1 MATIAHEYRRL
12 LEAYADLTGADAAFI
27 DWQAHDFSARGLS
40 GPEDSMR
47 AGFAHLCS
55 FTGTDTVAA
64 IDYAEQYYGA
74 DSDRE
79 LVGGSVPATEHS
91 VMSMGGKLDEIGTFR
106 RLITEVY
113 PSGIVSIVSDTWDFW
128 QVITEYAATLKD
140 EILARAPNALGQAKV
155 VFRPDSGDPVKILT
169 GYLPDELAG
178 DADADGM
185 YTVKDTGGRITEA
198 ERKGAVECL
207 WDLFGGDLTA
217 KGFRVLH
224 PRVGLIYGDSITL
237 SRAERILERLRIK
250 GYASTNCVFGV
261 GSYSYQYLT
270 RDSFG
275 MAMKATWG
283 MVNGEA
289 RELSRI
295 PRPTAAPRSRRWA
308 CCASS
313 ARATTTC
320 CMIARRPSRR
330 PAACCKTCSSTASW
344 CASTRWPRS
353 APACATA
360 AERRRAPGAARWRAG
375 ARPCRLLKTSLSY
388 LRDETSAQ
396 TEAAESA
403 HAVPSLDLSRVP
415 G

>member
-217 KGFRVLH
+217 KG
-224 PRVGLIYGDSITL
+224 L
-237 SRAERILERLRIK
+237 SRAAPARGPDLRRFDHAEPRRAYPGTPADQGLRLDQLRVRRRLLQLSVPDPRQLRHGDEGHLGHGQWRGARAVQDPKTDSGTKKSAVGLLRVEREGDDYVLHDRQTPEQEAGGLLQDVFVDGKLVREHTLAEIRARLR
-250 GYASTNCVFGV
+250 
-261 GSYSYQYLT
+261 
-270 RDSFG
+270 
-275 MAMKATWG
+275 
-283 MVNGEA
+283 NG
-289 RELSRI
+289 
-295 PRPTAAPRSRRWA
+295 
-308 CCASS
+308 
-313 ARATTTC
+313 
-320 CMIARRPSRR
+320 
-330 PAACCKTCSSTASW
+330 
-344 CASTRWPRS
+344 
-353 APACATA
+353 
-360 AERRRAPGAARWRAG
+360 G
-375 ARPCRLLKTSLSY
+375 
-388 LRDETSAQ
+388 
-396 TEAAESA
+396 
-403 HAVPSLDLSRVP
+403 
-415 G
+415 

>member
-1 MATIAHEYRRL
+1 MRQYRRRMDNALGPGAVPVDHIAALHDLGYLPVRIKALPEGSRVNIKVPLFTVRETRKEFAWLTNYLETVLSNFNWKPITVATIAHEYDACWSLRRPDRRRCRL
-12 LEAYADLTGADAAFI
+12 HRLAGAR
-27 DWQAHDFSARGLS
+27 FSARGLS

-140 EILARAPNALGQAKV
+140 EILARAQCAGPGQG

-185 YTVKDTGGRITEA
+185 YTVKDTGGR
-198 ERKGAVECL
+198 
-207 WDLFGGDLTA
+207 
-217 KGFRVLH
+217 
-224 PRVGLIYGDSITL
+224 S
-237 SRAERILERLRIK
+237 
-250 GYASTNCVFGV
+250 
-261 GSYSYQYLT
+261 
-270 RDSFG
+270 
-275 MAMKATWG
+275 
-283 MVNGEA
+283 
-289 RELSRI
+289 
-295 PRPTAAPRSRRWA
+295 PRP
-308 CCASS
+308 S
-313 ARATTTC
+313 ARAPWNACGT
-320 CMIARRPSRR
+320 SS
-330 PAACCKTCSSTASW
+330 AAT
-344 CASTRWPRS
+344 
-353 APACATA
+353 
-360 AERRRAPGAARWRAG
+360 
-375 ARPCRLLKTSLSY
+375 
-388 LRDETSAQ
+388 
-396 TEAAESA
+396 
-403 HAVPSLDLSRVP
+403 
-415 G
+415 